1 MIRNDRQ
8 LAQTRQRAA
17 AAKALAAEAESAV
30 DRDTWSQAASEFEEE
45 IADYL
50 AVRSGTRH
58 VFELVAIDDLAE
70 ALVKARI
77 AKGWTQKELADELGV
92 TEQMVQRDERV
103 GYQKASIARLADV
116 ADALGF
122 QLQGRLRPV
131 GTDGSP
137 PLSEGVRM
145 WSTMI
150 RIMHLGALPPMC
162 IPEKWSGPL
171 RSFEPW
177 LRRHL
182 GASRPRICHKASNLS

>member
-145 WSTMI
+145 WSDNDPDNA
-150 RIMHLGALPPMC
+150 LG
-162 IPEKWSGPL
+162 
-171 RSFEPW
+171 RFTT
-177 LRRHL
+177 HV
-182 GASRPRICHKASNLS
+182 H